1 MILLGTENLVICA
14 FLDKE
19 NLRASSYADLL
30 KTNGSKHFEN
40 EISTGL
46 LMIEFINIH
55 SQFKQERLSE

>member
-1 MILLGTENLVICA
+1 MICTFSNGENLY
-14 FLDKE
+14 
-19 NLRASSYADLL
+19 ASSYADLL
-30 KTNGSKHFEN
+30 KTNGLKHFEN